1 MKEEWLPIKGYEGLY
16 EISNLGVI
24 RSLDRTAQR
33 KDRWGGD
40 TSVSVKGRV
49 LRPIKM
55 KNGYLSVSL
64 SKDGYAKIFLIHRLV
79 ASAFIPNE
87 DTKMT
92 VNHKNE
98 NKADNRAENLEWMT
112 LPENLRYGTG
122 NMRGHTNRDR
132 KWHREHNAGLNP
144 NAKKVIQLSKDGE
157 FIKEWDCIKTASKV
171 LGICMSS
178 ICAVAKGKTHTAGNY
193 KWQYK

>member
-24 RSLDRTAQR
+24 RSLDRIAQR

-64 SKDGYAKIFLIHRLV
+64 SKDGYAKNFLIHRLV